1 MRLLKY
7 FSYSGLDEKT
17 NKFRC
22 MNIKLVKQNDVN
34 ELYDVIKYVK
44 EKYNIDDDIFQLTEN
59 LNTKLKSYYKGQLR
73 FDFTLSEGI
82 DIKNIKIYNK
92 LEDRIKILLFNS
104 NDKLAKIQRYIET
117 KNA

>member
-7 FSYSGLDEKT
+7 FSYSGLDERT

-22 MNIKLVKQNDVN
+22 MRIKLVKQDNTN
-34 ELYDVIKYVK
+34 ELYSVINYIK
-44 EKYNIDDDIFQLTEN
+44 EKYNIEDDIFQLTKD
-59 LNTKLKSYYKGQLR
+59 LNTKLKSYYKGQLK

-92 LEDRIKILLFNS
+92 LEDKIKILLFNS

-117 KNA
+117 KNI